1 MKVKVSDDYS
11 YELVIRKIEDTTDD
25 ERIRSGRFSLK
36 VGAEYVRQ
44 GGKKFPKSNVN
55 EKNKNGS

>member
-25 ERIRSGRFSLK
+25 EEDKIRAFLVLK
-36 VGAEYVRQ
+36 VGAEYVSKGAEISQ
-44 GGKKFPKSNVN
+44 KQCQ
-55 EKNKNGS
+55 

>member
-25 ERIRSGRFSLK
+25 EEDKIRAFSLK
-36 VGAEYVRQ
+36 VGAEYVSK
-44 GGKKFPKSNVN
+44 GAEISPKQCQ
-55 EKNKNGS
+55 